1 MILYLAIIG
10 IAVLLIAAI
19 VSLAAATAFFP
30 VLGWTAFA
38 TVMVMLADALTATV
52 CRLLPASFANPEKQ
66 FFQVSAEEKKFY
78 EKLKIRKWKD
88 KVPEI
93 GQFTGFRKNKIDDPK
108 SIEYLD
114 RFLLEICY
122 GEVGHIAS
130 CFTSFSILFLFP
142 VYKLWFAIA
151 IPVATVSLLM
161 NLPSLFI
168 LRYNSYK
175 LRVLRKN
182 NLKKQRLCASEVQEA
197 VAAASAE

>member
-10 IAVLLIAAI
+10 IAVVAIATA
-19 VSLAAATAFFP
+19 VSLFASASFVT
-30 VLGWTAFA
+30 VLGWTAVA
-38 TVMVMLADALTATV
+38 TLTVMLLDALTAAI
-52 CRLLPASFANPEKQ
+52 CRFLPKRVVSPEKGI
-66 FFQVSAEEKKFY
+66 FQVSAKEKKFY

-108 SIEYLD
+108 NVEYLD

-122 GEVGHIAS
+122 GEVGHLAS
-130 CFTSFSILFLFP
+130 CVTSYLILLLFP
-142 VYKLWFAIA
+142 VYKLWFALA
-151 IPVATVSLLM
+151 IPVATVSALL

-168 LRYNSYK
+168 LRYTSYK

-182 NLKKQRLCASEVQEA
+182 ALRKQSLQVDA
-197 VAAASAE
+197 VK